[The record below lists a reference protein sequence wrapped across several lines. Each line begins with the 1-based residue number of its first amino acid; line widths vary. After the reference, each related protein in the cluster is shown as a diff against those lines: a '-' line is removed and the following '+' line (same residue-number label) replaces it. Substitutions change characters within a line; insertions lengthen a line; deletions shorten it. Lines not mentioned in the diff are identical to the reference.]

1 MTIKQ
6 ETKKILYMA
15 PLKSLS
21 MEKYNDWKIRFPDKK
36 ICILTG
42 DYTLTEE
49 KSRELNQAD
58 IIICTSEM
66 VDSRTRRMGTEKG
79 FWLHQVG
86 LLIVDESHILTTSR
100 GSAVEAGV
108 MRFTSI
114 NKNARI
120 IFLSATMP
128 NVDELGA
135 WLKTLNGKETKVIY
149 STWRPV
155 ILQFHYK
162 EYPIIRTR
170 FGGESYQAA
179 QEAKKS
185 IAIEIVKSKPTE
197 KFLVFTHDKGIGRS
211 LVKRFAEEGIESQF
225 HNADLDLNER
235 QEIESS
241 FRKRDGGLRTMIST
255 STTAWG
261 VNLPARNVII
271 VGIHRGITEVDEL
284 DILQMSGRAGRY
296 GIDLQGDVYLIIPE
310 MTTESWKEV
319 FRNPRPV
326 TSVLKS
332 HQVLAFHVLAE
343 IQNKVVTDAKSLLA
357 WYSRS
362 LAYFQKEEFTI
373 EDAKGLLNDL
383 EKMEMVINKETH
395 YILTGLGKVS
405 GWLYFSPYDVYH
417 WFKNFDQLFGT
428 PKTNDVCPVC
438 KLPNIITEPKICCGY
453 CGWSYT
459 KPIVDDIS
467 ISWAL
472 TDIPSHDWGYL
483 PKEIKDLAEEMRW
496 KLRNR
501 GIMASD
507 AIHFSLAAY
516 KLLNGDELDGP
527 LKTNARTI
535 KYDIQRVIQALS
547 LIDFHHGRW
556 DKKEF
561 WKIIPIRIQYGIP
574 EEMIPLV
581 KIPGIGGV
589 KARKLFDRG
598 IHSLQDILEKTE
610 VLKSIFVPTFVKKIQ
625 NDARKIILAEGK

>member
-1 MTIKQ
+1 MNEKR
-6 ETKKILYMA
+6 KKIIYTS

-21 MEKYNDWKIRFPDKK
+21 AEKYNDWLKRFPNKK
-36 ICILTG
+36 IIMLTG
-42 DYTLTEE
+42 DTLYSNTERE
-49 KSRELNQAD
+49 KQMAECKMAD
-58 IIICTSEM
+58 IIICTSELL
-66 VDSRTRRMGTEKG
+66 DSCTRRYYSEKYD
-79 FWLHQVG
+79 WLHQIG

-428 PKTNDVCPVC
+428 
-438 KLPNIITEPKICCGY
+438 
-453 CGWSYT
+453 
-459 KPIVDDIS
+459 
-467 ISWAL
+467 
-472 TDIPSHDWGYL
+472 
-483 PKEIKDLAEEMRW
+483 R
-496 KLRNR
+496 
-501 GIMASD
+501 
-507 AIHFSLAAY
+507 
-516 KLLNGDELDGP
+516 
-527 LKTNARTI
+527 
-535 KYDIQRVIQALS
+535 
-547 LIDFHHGRW
+547 
-556 DKKEF
+556 DK
-561 WKIIPIRIQYGIP
+561 
-574 EEMIPLV
+574 
-581 KIPGIGGV
+581 
-589 KARKLFDRG
+589 
-598 IHSLQDILEKTE
+598 
-610 VLKSIFVPTFVKKIQ
+610 
-625 NDARKIILAEGK
+625 